1 MPACG
6 FSYGQ
11 EAELLMADIDEDK
24 FMYEMYCL
32 ATDVEFYNEVSEEVY
47 KVEQETWE
55 DCANNLVRRLSK

>member
-32 ATDVEFYNEVSEEVY
+32 ATDAEYYNKTAEEVY
-47 KVEQETWE
+47 RTEQETWE
-55 DCANNLVRRLSK
+55 ECGRAFVEMISK